1 MISKQVFKVTII
13 CFTSIYVKDKF
24 ILKWTII
31 NLLKKL
37 NYTYKSNINYKSGA
51 ILNILLYK

>member
-1 MISKQVFKVTII
+1 MISKQVFKVTSI

-37 NYTYKSNINYKSGA
+37 NYTYKNNINYKSGA